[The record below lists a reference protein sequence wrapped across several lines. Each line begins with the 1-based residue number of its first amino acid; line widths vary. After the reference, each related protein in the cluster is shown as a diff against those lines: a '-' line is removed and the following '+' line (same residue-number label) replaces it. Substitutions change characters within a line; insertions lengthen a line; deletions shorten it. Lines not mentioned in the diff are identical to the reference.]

1 MRQREEIQEVL
12 RRKSAQL
19 IASAI
24 VLFWLVMMALFV
36 RREGLLPLLGASPRP
51 LSRRILEPMDTWMGV
66 YLPNGTRIGFVN
78 TTSTPDIRDGEVGA
92 VVTVTARLRVT
103 LMALPTDVFI
113 AGSAWFTQV
122 SGLSEFSFKVQS
134 GDHFMRVAG
143 AVDAGRLKLEIHTA
157 GEVIPFEFPV
167 PGEDLLLSG
176 GMGTTTLNVPELEPG
191 QEVLIDAFD
200 PMTFMMGKARV
211 KCVRNETIEVMGRP
225 VDTKLLT
232 TSLSGIT
239 SRVWVTH
246 DEEIVRVETPFGF
259 TLRKATAQE
268 AFRPF
273 GDDDSSNLLQAVAV
287 QPTGKRP
294 FRGAKR
300 MTVRLSGTVSGHAPP
315 TDHVQSAS
323 GEVYTIVVSHE
334 PQAAAAATPLS
345 DDARRDA
352 LKSDPFVQA
361 DHARI
366 VGLAQDVLAGET
378 DPWRQAKRLYRWVF
392 ENIRKEVVFSVPSA
406 LEVLETGEGDCNEHT
421 VLYTALA
428 RAAGLPTRIAIGLV
442 WSDDLG
448 GFYYHAWPEVYVG
461 DWVRMDPTLGQV
473 IADATHIKLLE
484 GNIETWTQLVPYI
497 GQLQVEVLSIE

>member
-1 MRQREEIQEVL
+1 VL

-19 IASAI
+19 IALAI
-24 VLFWLVMMALFV
+24 IVFWLAMMALFV
-36 RREGLLPLLGASPRP
+36 RREGLLPFLGESPRP

-66 YLPNGTRIGFVN
+66 YLPNDTRIGFVN
-78 TTSTPDIRDGEVGA
+78 TTSTPDIRDGKVGA

-134 GDHFMRVAG
+134 GDHFMRVVG
-143 AVDAGRLKLEIHTA
+143 AVDADRLKLEIHTA
-157 GEVIPFEFPV
+157 GEVIPFEFSV
-167 PGEDLLLSG
+167 PGESLLLSG
-176 GMGTTTLNVPELEPG
+176 GMGTTTLNVPQLEPG

-211 KCVRNETIEVMGRP
+211 KCIREEPLEVLGRQ
-225 VDTKLLT
+225 VDTKLLM
-232 TSLSGIT
+232 TSHSGIT

-273 GDDDSSNLLQAVAV
+273 GDDDSSILLDTVAL
-287 QPTGKRP
+287 QPTGKKP

-300 MTVRLSGTVSGHAPP
+300 MTVRLSGTLPRHVPP
-315 TDHVQSAS
+315 TDSVQTAS
-323 GEVYTIVVSHE
+323 DGVYTIAASHE
-334 PQAAAAATPLS
+334 PASAPAAPAKPLP

-352 LKSDPFVQA
+352 LESDPFVQA
-361 DHARI
+361 DHERI
-366 VGLAQDVLAGET
+366 AGLAQDILAGEA
-378 DPWRQAKRLYRWVF
+378 DPWRQAKRLYQWVF
-392 ENIRKEVVFSVPSA
+392 EKIRKEAVFSVPSA

-428 RAAGLPTRIAIGLV
+428 RAAGVPTRIAIGLV
-442 WSDDLG
+442 WSDELG

-461 DWVRMDPTLGQV
+461 HWVRMDPTLGQV

-484 GNIETWTQLVPYI
+484 GNIETWTQIIPYI
-497 GQLQVEVLSIE
+497 GQLQIEVLSIE